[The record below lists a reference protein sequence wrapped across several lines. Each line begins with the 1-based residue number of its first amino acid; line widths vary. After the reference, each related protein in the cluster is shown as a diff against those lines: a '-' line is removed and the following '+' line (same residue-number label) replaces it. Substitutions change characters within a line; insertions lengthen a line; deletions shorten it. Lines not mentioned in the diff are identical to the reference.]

1 MARLTFKK
9 WFEYF
14 KPDEETTTI
23 CIDGYTEIVER
34 PEPFWNASCSMP
46 INPGEHYYL
55 VGSAVDKLAAYED
68 LEEQGLLLKLP
79 FEVGS
84 HVYILTKCLNIT
96 HNHTFY
102 KIESAKVV
110 RYTYNS
116 LKNFTI
122 VCLRV
127 SAGETYEQHFFK
139 YDIGKTL
146 FEKIE
151 EAEAALQKM
160 QEGE

>member
-9 WFEYF
+9 WFEHF

-23 CIDGYTEIVER
+23 LLNGYTEIVE
-34 PEPFWNASCSMP
+34 PTFEPGSMASLQAVTY
-46 INPGEHYYL
+46 HYL
-55 VGSAVDKLAAYED
+55 VGSAVDKLAEYED

-102 KIESAKVV
+102 KIELAKVV

-122 VCLRV
+122 VCLRG
-127 SAGETYEQHFFK
+127 SEAATYEQHFFK